1 VYVCSCVCVC
11 VYGICAQWVVLSG
24 SVAVSRQTTLYD
36 LFGREDERTR
46 ERKERL
52 LLEHFEMAGRS
63 RRLKLE
69 KKDAEEETGF
79 GSHPLLYITPI
90 VFFSSLVV
98 RARSNGKAQ
107 LCFED
112 GWRDGSE
119 RRAVR
124 RIIQPST
131 RAHFS
136 AIRQESRCCLLL
148 TPEYSIKRRRNRS
161 KRRPT
166 TTQGHYSSVSDSK
179 FSPPLSLLPAS
190 E

>member
-1 VYVCSCVCVC
+1 M
-11 VYGICAQWVVLSG
+11 
-24 SVAVSRQTTLYD
+24 
-36 LFGREDERTR
+36 E
-46 ERKERL
+46 
-52 LLEHFEMAGRS
+52 GRS

-69 KKDAEEETGF
+69 KKRRRGGDWF
-79 GSHPLLYITPI
+79 LVPS
-90 VFFSSLVV
+90 SSLHHSY
-98 RARSNGKAQ
+98 RLFLLSCSHARSNGKAQ

-119 RRAVR
+119 RCVVR

-166 TTQGHYSSVSDSK
+166 TTQGHYLSVSDSK
-179 FSPPLSLLPAS
+179 FSPPLSLLPSS